1 MPHATILRDE
11 VWGRQESEVR
21 KVFELTHLK
30 WSPAAELPGAPSGAG
45 GENVSLQCARLGE
58 VFNRT
63 ENGAGREGG
72 GRKRYS
78 KIQRRP

>member
-1 MPHATILRDE
+1 M
-11 VWGRQESEVR
+11 S
-21 KVFELTHLK
+21 
-30 WSPAAELPGAPSGAG
+30 S
-45 GENVSLQCARLGE
+45 QCARLGE

-78 KIQRRP
+78 KIERRPDRNSVVYALTRSGGGGRGSWVGVEGGAGVDQIWKTVG

>member
-45 GENVSLQCARLGE
+45 GRM
-58 VFNRT
+58 
-63 ENGAGREGG
+63 
-72 GRKRYS
+72 
-78 KIQRRP
+78 